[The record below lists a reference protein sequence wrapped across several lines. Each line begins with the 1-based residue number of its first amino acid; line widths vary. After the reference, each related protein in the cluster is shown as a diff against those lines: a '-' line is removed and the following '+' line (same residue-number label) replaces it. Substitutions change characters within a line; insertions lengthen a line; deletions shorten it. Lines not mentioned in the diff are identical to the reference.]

1 LFVANQEEGWTKAEN
16 LMKRVSLFLLC
27 VGMQWALAIAQ
38 TPAPGTIKKL
48 DPALDAI
55 VRPNAKV
62 EVLKDDYFGIA
73 EGPVWIKDGQSGY
86 LIFSDIGS
94 NNIYKRTPDGKLSV
108 FLEKTGWSG
117 TDTSTLVGYIS
128 GFNGRIYT
136 VAFGSNGIALDPQG
150 RFVWVAQGDRSLV
163 RQEKDGKRTVLADHY
178 EGKRLNRP
186 NDLAIKSDGAI
197 YVTDPRGNRTAELDY
212 SAVWLVKD
220 GKVQLLEK
228 DYSPNG
234 IAFSPDEKYLY
245 VNGQQKIYRYEVRTD
260 DTLAN
265 RQLFVDMSTDK
276 SPGGADGMKVD
287 QKGNLYSAGP
297 GGIWVI
303 SPEGKHLGTIIA
315 PEGGGVTNM
324 AFGDADGKTLYMTV
338 RRTLARIRL
347 NVAGAR

>member
-1 LFVANQEEGWTKAEN
+1 MKRLSLFV
-16 LMKRVSLFLLC
+16 LC
-27 VGMQWALAIAQ
+27 MAMQWTLVSAQ
-38 TPAPGTIKKL
+38 TPAAGTIKKL
-48 DPALDAI
+48 DPGLDAI
-55 VRPNAKV
+55 VRANAKV
-62 EVLKDDYFGIA
+62 EVLKGDYFGIA
-73 EGPVWIKDGQSGY
+73 EGPIWMKDGQSGY

-94 NNIYKRTPDGKLSV
+94 NNIYKWTQDGKLSV

-150 RFVWVAQGDRSLV
+150 RLVWCAQGDRSIV

-186 NDLAIKSDGAI
+186 NDLVVKSDGAI
-197 YVTDPRGNRTAELDY
+197 YVTDPRGNRTAELDS
-212 SAVWLVKD
+212 SAVFLIKD
-220 GKVQLLEK
+220 GKIQLLEK
-228 DYSPNG
+228 EYSPNG

-245 VNGQQKIYRYEVRTD
+245 VNGQQKIYRYEVRPD

-265 RQLFVDMSTDK
+265 RQLFIDMSADK

-287 QKGNLYSAGP
+287 QKGNLYSSGP
-297 GGIWVI
+297 GGVWIV

-315 PEGGGVTNM
+315 PEGGGVTNV
-324 AFGDADGKTLYMTV
+324 AFGDPDGKTLYMTV

-347 NVAGAR
+347 NIPGKVN